1 MFGWGENMENEKEEE
16 ENRVKNEIFSYQV
29 QEIKKEK
36 RKIKWDG
43 K

>member
-16 ENRVKNEIFSYQV
+16 ENRVKNEIFSYLV
-29 QEIKKEK
+29 QEIKK